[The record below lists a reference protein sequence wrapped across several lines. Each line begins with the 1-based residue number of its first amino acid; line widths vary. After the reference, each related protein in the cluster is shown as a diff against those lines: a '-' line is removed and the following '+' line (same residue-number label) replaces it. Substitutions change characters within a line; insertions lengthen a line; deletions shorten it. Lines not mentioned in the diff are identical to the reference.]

1 MHVVSLSLGIFDWS
15 SSMLAI
21 SRPSPRLPRMFSA
34 ILSRLTLA
42 VISFIF
48 GARKKA
54 IDWIVPNYF
63 QFNSLTVKNNDIM
76 KLTLAYRAVLAS
88 LVASC
93 LPGHQLVS
101 ARSLLELTSRS
112 LTTDTCS
119 QLVDATGGSGNLLS
133 LKLTRGD
140 NEATTVQDSS
150 KTYHEHGTF
159 AATAEWYSDVCGD
172 YSISCTH
179 HECLMGL
186 YFVPCKDADAE
197 TTDGGNAFSNNGF
210 TSLQLQGTTEL
221 AFQGATTSLLECV
234 RNCDNVNQAGGVGL
248 DAEFM
253 EIQNFAGD
261 DTITVLA
268 KTPKAPKAPTPKT
281 PKAPK
286 APTPKGTAR
295 RLEEDEFEASWD
307 DEEPDEDE
315 EPTQSNLQAPV
326 YSLKHGMGF
335 FGVVG
340 GTGCYSDVN
349 GGQAQG
355 NFGTVDGTMNIFV
368 PYLRGFSS
376 STIADGLQ
384 DSAFKPV
391 AQSSPLIVPGTK
403 FASSLPSFPT
413 LNKGEEDTDLKEV
426 SVEAVPALTTIDWD
440 VSTLSGIRDPNTHGW
455 TVAQEGFD
463 ITFNIEDSYIC
474 PGGENSAEQKG
485 TAKATINLSQ
495 AQDLM
500 YTLSGQGEQL
510 DTGFEMMKFK
520 IDGAVVATA
529 TSTAAGKECSSGPLT
544 VDYKVPPP
552 YSLSAGPHE
561 LEVSFTT
568 ADGFDHVDSFYKLE
582 LSTAQ

>member
-1 MHVVSLSLGIFDWS
+1 
-15 SSMLAI
+15 
-21 SRPSPRLPRMFSA
+21 
-34 ILSRLTLA
+34 
-42 VISFIF
+42 
-48 GARKKA
+48 
-54 IDWIVPNYF
+54 
-63 QFNSLTVKNNDIM
+63 M
-76 KLTLAYRAVLAS
+76 KLTLAYRAVLVS
-88 LVASC
+88 LVASS
-93 LPGHQLVS
+93 LPGYQLVS

-112 LTTDTCS
+112 LTTNTCS
-119 QLVDATGGSGNLLS
+119 QLVDAAGGSGNLLS

-150 KTYHEHGTF
+150 TTYHEHGAF

-186 YFVPCKDADAE
+186 YFVPCKDGDAE
-197 TTDGGNAFSNNGF
+197 TTDGGNAFSNHGF

-221 AFQGATTSLLECV
+221 AFQGATTSLLECI
-234 RNCDNVNQAGGVGL
+234 RNCDNVNKFGSVGL
-248 DAEFM
+248 DSEFM

-261 DTITVLA
+261 TITALA
-268 KTPKAPKAPTPKT
+268 HSPKSPKAPKAPTPKTPKAPKAPTPKT

-286 APTPKGTAR
+286 APTPKTPKAPTQKTPKAPTPKSPKGKGSAPTGPAPAPTGPTERTR
-295 RLEEDEFEASWD
+295 RLDEDAFEASWD
-307 DEEPDEDE
+307 DEEV
-315 EPTQSNLQAPV
+315 TQSNLQAPV

-340 GTGCYSDVN
+340 GTGCYSDVT

-355 NFGTVDGTMNIFV
+355 NFGSVDGTMNIFV

-384 DSAFKPV
+384 DSAFEAV

-426 SVEAVPALTTIDWD
+426 AIDAVPALTTIDWN
-440 VSTLSGIRDPNTHGW
+440 VSTLSGVRDPDTHGW

-463 ITFNIEDSYIC
+463 LTFNVEDSYIC

-510 DTGFEMMKFK
+510 DTGFEMMIFK

-544 VDYKVPPP
+544 VDYTVPSP

>member
-1 MHVVSLSLGIFDWS
+1 
-15 SSMLAI
+15 
-21 SRPSPRLPRMFSA
+21 
-34 ILSRLTLA
+34 
-42 VISFIF
+42 
-48 GARKKA
+48 
-54 IDWIVPNYF
+54 
-63 QFNSLTVKNNDIM
+63 M

-88 LVASC
+88 LVASS
-93 LPGHQLVS
+93 LPGGYQLVS

-112 LTTDTCS
+112 LTADTCS

-150 KTYHEHGTF
+150 ETYHEHGTF

-197 TTDGGNAFSNNGF
+197 TTDGGNAFSTHGF

-234 RNCDNVNQAGGVGL
+234 RNCNNVNKAAGVGL
-248 DAEFM
+248 DAEYY
-253 EIQNFAGD
+253 EIQNFSGGEV
-261 DTITVLA
+261 TVLA
-268 KTPKAPKAPTPKT
+268 KSPKAPKAPSAKSPKAPKAPTAKS

-286 APTPKGTAR
+286 APTPKGTTPTPPAPTPPAR
-295 RLEEDEFEASWD
+295 LLEEDDFEASWD
-307 DEEPDEDE
+307 DDE
-315 EPTQSNLQAPV
+315 EPTQSNFQAPV

-355 NFGTVDGTMNIFV
+355 NFGTLDGTMNIFV

-384 DSAFKPV
+384 DSAFEPV
-391 AQSSPLIVPGTK
+391 AQSSPMIVPGTK

-413 LNKGEEDTDLKEV
+413 LNKAEEDTDLKEV

-440 VSTLSGIRDPNTHGW
+440 VSNLSGIRDSNTHGW

-463 ITFNIEDSYIC
+463 ITFNVEDSYIC

-552 YSLSAGPHE
+552 FSLSAGPHE

>member
-1 MHVVSLSLGIFDWS
+1 
-15 SSMLAI
+15 
-21 SRPSPRLPRMFSA
+21 
-34 ILSRLTLA
+34 
-42 VISFIF
+42 
-48 GARKKA
+48 
-54 IDWIVPNYF
+54 
-63 QFNSLTVKNNDIM
+63 M
-76 KLTLAYRAVLAS
+76 KLTLAYRAVLVS
-88 LVASC
+88 LVASS
-93 LPGHQLVS
+93 LPGYQLVS

-119 QLVDATGGSGNLLS
+119 QLVNAAGGSGNLLS

-150 KTYHEHGTF
+150 TTYHEHGAF
-159 AATAEWYSDVCGD
+159 AATAEWHSDVCGD

-186 YFVPCKDADAE
+186 YFVPCKDGDAE
-197 TTDGGNAFSNNGF
+197 TTDGGNAFSNHGF

-221 AFQGATTSLLECV
+221 AFQGATTSLLECI
-234 RNCDNVNQAGGVGL
+234 RNCDNVNKFGSVGL
-248 DAEFM
+248 DSEFM

-261 DTITVLA
+261 TITTLA
-268 KTPKAPKAPTPKT
+268 NSPKSPKAPKAPTPKTPKAPKAPTPKT

-286 APTPKGTAR
+286 APTPKTPKATR
-295 RLEEDEFEASWD
+295 RLDEDAFEASWD
-307 DEEPDEDE
+307 DEEV
-315 EPTQSNLQAPV
+315 TQSNLQAPV

-340 GTGCYSDVN
+340 GTGCYSDVT

-355 NFGTVDGTMNIFV
+355 KFGSVDGTMNIFV

-384 DSAFKPV
+384 DSAFEAV

-426 SVEAVPALTTIDWD
+426 AIDAVPALTTIDWN
-440 VSTLSGIRDPNTHGW
+440 VSTLSGVRDPDTHGW
-455 TVAQEGFD
+455 AVAQEGFD
-463 ITFNIEDSYIC
+463 LTFNVEDSYIC
-474 PGGENSAEQKG
+474 PGGVNSAEQEG

-510 DTGFEMMKFK
+510 DTGFEMMIFK

-544 VDYKVPPP
+544 VDYPVPSP

-582 LSTAQ
+582 LSTTQ